1 MVYWFSS
8 CYLLLY
14 LLGMI
19 EVPLYPNGYPC
30 KCSVNCNY
38 SKAYEDAGK
47 PKYID
52 YETYIKKDFIPES
65 KNQELIN
72 NYLNT
77 KYCLN
82 K

>member
-1 MVYWFSS
+1 MVYWVSG
-8 CYLLLY
+8 CYLLLHF
-14 LLGMI
+14 LSMI

-65 KNQELIN
+65 KQEALIH
-72 NYLNT
+72 NYINT

>member
-1 MVYWFSS
+1 MVYWVSD
-8 CYLLLY
+8 CYLLLHF
-14 LLGMI
+14 LSMI
-19 EVPLYPNGYPC
+19 VVPLYPNGYPC

-52 YETYIKKDFIPES
+52 YETYIKKDFTPQS
-65 KNQELIN
+65 KQEALIH
-72 NYLNT
+72 NYINT

>member
-1 MVYWFSS
+1 MT
-8 CYLLLY
+8 
-14 LLGMI
+14 

-30 KCSVNCNY
+30 KCAGMCKY

-52 YETYIKKDFIPES
+52 YEKFIDEDFLPVNKEDI
-65 KNQELIN
+65 LIYS
-72 NYLNT
+72 YLNT

>member
-1 MVYWFSS
+1 
-8 CYLLLY
+8 
-14 LLGMI
+14 MI

-30 KCSVNCNY
+30 KCSGKCNY
-38 SKAYEDAGK
+38 SKACEDAGK

-52 YETYIKKDFIPES
+52 FDKFIGKDFSPISDE
-65 KNQELIN
+65 QILIY

-77 KYCLN
+77 NYCLN

>member
-1 MVYWFSS
+1 MNFYSYYFLVYWFSI
-8 CYLLLY
+8 CYLLLHF
-14 LLGMI
+14 LSMI

-52 YETYIKKDFIPES
+52 YETYIKNFTPVKTRGTHS
-65 KNQELIN
+65 
-72 NYLNT
+72 
-77 KYCLN
+77 
-82 K
+82 